1 MTETDRVYIA
11 IMETMKKY
19 NVEQSIGALSQ
30 YITTGNSRYFTSTN
44 NARETIEG
52 LTPAQVLQD
61 ALRSIVK
68 YEYIM
73 SEKGV
78 AKVGLNTALVNQAIS
93 EYKSGQKVSV
103 GLSSEEL
110 SQLIIRFIGANIE
123 DAVNILAQ
131 NPRLFESFLGQYAV
145 IICNHRAE
153 LNKISNDSFPQIDQ
167 YFAKFETKTEKKMG

>member
-44 NARETIEG
+44 NAREMIEG
-52 LTPAQVLQD
+52 LTSAQVLQD

-73 SEKGV
+73 NEKGV
-78 AKVGLNTALVNQAIS
+78 AKVGLNVALVNQAIS
-93 EYKSGQKVSV
+93 EYKSGHRVSV
-103 GLSSEEL
+103 ELSSEEL
-110 SQLIIRFIGANIE
+110 SQLIIGLTVVNVE
-123 DAVNILAQ
+123 DVVNILAQ

-145 IICNHRAE
+145 IVCNHRDE
-153 LNKISNDSFPQIDQ
+153 LNKISNDSFPQINQ
-167 YFAKFETKTEKKMG
+167 FFSKFETKTEKKMM